1 MAKAI
6 DATGIQFRMLNLSKG
21 PAMHSPRAQADRT
34 AYTDYMKRALE
45 SETNLDLLQDTVTG
59 VEVRN
64 GKFFGVRL
72 QSGQI
77 MRAGA
82 AILTCGT
89 FLNGLIHI
97 GMNHYPGGRTIA
109 EPPVT
114 GLTESLVAAG
124 FTTARLKTGTPPR
137 VDRRS
142 IDYSIVKEQQGDS
155 NPPPF
160 SFSTGS
166 LAEKQQISC
175 FLTKT
180 TSQTHEILK
189 KGFDRSPLFTG
200 KVQGVGPRY
209 CPSIED
215 KIHRFTERDGHHI
228 FLEPEGFYTNEMYVN
243 GFSTSLPEDI
253 QIAGMQS
260 IPGMEEVKMIRPG
273 YAIEYDY
280 FHPSQIRGSLE
291 TKGVEN
297 LYFAGQIN
305 GTSGYEE
312 AAAQGL
318 MAGINASRKLKGL
331 APLLLRRSDAYIG
344 VLIDDLVTKETNEPY
359 RMFTS
364 SAEHRLILRHDNADL
379 RLRHIGR
386 TAGLIDEET
395 FMNTALKAVAVT
407 QLTALART
415 WTISAAQM
423 SRFQPATG
431 EAPSAVPGMKVA
443 QAIKRPEIT
452 MKLLID
458 ALPVLA
464 EQVAAITTDPL
475 VHEQAEIN
483 LMYEGYIKRELLQ
496 SEKAARL
503 DELKIPSSYN
513 YHSITALS
521 SEGREKLLF
530 FRPDTLGQAS
540 RILGVSPSD
549 ISVLMVHLGR

>member
-1 MAKAI
+1 
-6 DATGIQFRMLNLSKG
+6 
-21 PAMHSPRAQADRT
+21 
-34 AYTDYMKRALE
+34 
-45 SETNLDLLQDTVTG
+45 
-59 VEVRN
+59 
-64 GKFFGVRL
+64 
-72 QSGQI
+72 
-77 MRAGA
+77 
-82 AILTCGT
+82 
-89 FLNGLIHI
+89 
-97 GMNHYPGGRTIA
+97 
-109 EPPVT
+109 
-114 GLTESLVAAG
+114 
-124 FTTARLKTGTPPR
+124 
-137 VDRRS
+137 
-142 IDYSIVKEQQGDS
+142 
-155 NPPPF
+155 
-160 SFSTGS
+160 
-166 LAEKQQISC
+166 
-175 FLTKT
+175 
-180 TSQTHEILK
+180 
-189 KGFDRSPLFTG
+189 
-200 KVQGVGPRY
+200 
-209 CPSIED
+209 
-215 KIHRFTERDGHHI
+215 
-228 FLEPEGFYTNEMYVN
+228 MYVN

-386 TAGLIDEET
+386 TAGLIDEGT